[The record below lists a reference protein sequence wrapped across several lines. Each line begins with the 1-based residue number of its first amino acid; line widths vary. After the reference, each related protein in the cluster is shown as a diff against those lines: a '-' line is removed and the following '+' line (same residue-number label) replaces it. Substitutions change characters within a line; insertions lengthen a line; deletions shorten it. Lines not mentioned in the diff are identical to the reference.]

1 MQQSSASLHES
12 NAVEGVLQRDRLLER
27 RLEMPVLERVEP
39 KTFVVLDDLVHDVS
53 QILAVGQRVKVL
65 VEIGLARV
73 HEVDLL
79 RELLGELALARAEVA
94 LDRDYQAVLAE
105 LAQRRVGH
113 LAPQAVVF
121 LLVVP
126 RFLEP
131 LADLIDRELA
141 FRCFAI
147 VTRLFQQDYRRCDCF
162 CWTVR
167 LDATTR

>member
-12 NAVEGVLQRDRLLER
+12 NPVEGVLQRDRLLER
-27 RLEMPVLERVEP
+27 RLEMPLLERVEP
-39 KTFVVLDDLVHDVS
+39 KTFVVIDDLVHDVS

-79 RELLGELALARAEVA
+79 REFLGELALARAEIA
-94 LDRDYQAVLAE
+94 LDRDYQAVLAK

-113 LAPQAVVF
+113 LTPQAIVF

-126 RFLEP
+126 RLLEP
-131 LADLIDRELA
+131 LADLIDREFA
-141 FRCFAI
+141 FGYFI
-147 VTRLFQQDYRRCDCF
+147 VIRLFQQDYRRCDC

-167 LDATTR
+167 LGATTR